1 MTGEHRVVIIIISI
15 IIISIIIII
24 IIIIIITFA
33 IAGGLDVR
41 VHMSVVSYM
50 TVSN

>member
-15 IIISIIIII
+15 III
-24 IIIIIITFA
+24 IIIIIITIA
-33 IAGGLDVR
+33 IAEGLDGR

>member
-15 IIISIIIII
+15 III
-24 IIIIIITFA
+24 IIITIA
-33 IAGGLDVR
+33 IAEGLDGR